1 MWNTNSGIWKAFHDP
16 SSRRPLLAIYTHRE
30 NNRSTHIFDKFK
42 SQIIFLF
49 DVGFKQILKN
59 IVDKLMEN
67 CLHLK
72 NVLKNWRTYIIYRLK
87 QTDVF
92 YHKFKT
98 LCGVTKQYIV
108 LNSVLVI
115 KSHLFLTFLFLVH
128 LDIFIFVENMDF
140 LRKHYI
146 FQ

>member
-1 MWNTNSGIWKAFHDP
+1 MQIFRNETYF
-16 SSRRPLLAIYTHRE
+16 LVLYTHRQ
-30 NNRSTHIFDKFK
+30 NIRSTQIFNEFK
-42 SQIIFLF
+42 SQITFLF
-49 DVGFKQILKN
+49 DVGFKRILKN
-59 IVDKLMEN
+59 IVGKLMEN
-67 CLHLK
+67 RLHFK
-72 NVLKNWRTYIIYRLK
+72 NVPRSWRTYIIYRLK

-98 LCGVTKQYIV
+98 LCGVTNQYIV